1 MEAVFSFRERLHSS
15 HQMNI
20 LHKNTRINSFTT
32 VYKNYEEQRMLF
44 FVFS

>member
-1 MEAVFSFRERLHSS
+1 MDMEAVFSFRERLHSS

-20 LHKNTRINSFTT
+20 LHKKT
-32 VYKNYEEQRMLF
+32 VLLLIKNYEEKSF